1 MSQVVTPSV
10 NGFGRRSSWAD
21 ASVVGGNE
29 LSGQKMRSERRVL
42 LEGHN
47 LMLERGTGIATYARG
62 LASALRTAGYATDAL
77 VSTNRRLPKDDRALA
92 ETILFDGPRSYN
104 LVHTGYIEWRRLVGA
119 PFGLRAGM
127 LDRPGGMVIGRQG
140 ALSGFERIHAVPHL
154 LEVERLHFKR
164 RKSRLTIKLEQPCDL
179 FHTTRPAPLQ
189 IGGVPNV
196 YTIHDIVPL
205 RLPYTTADD
214 KPYFAAM
221 IRDLAQRADHI
232 VTVSEFS
239 RQDIIA
245 FTGMDPKRITNTY
258 QAVGFPGELT
268 GRSTDDVATALSERH
283 GLTYKDYYLFVGA
296 IEPKKNISR
305 LIDAYGASGVKRP
318 LAIAGG
324 LGWMY
329 DGDLERINGERF
341 LTYSLQGRTVIPH
354 RRVRR
359 LSYLPLQDVVDLI
372 RGARALLYPSIYE
385 GFGLPVAEAMLLG
398 TPVLTSNVASL
409 PEVAGGAAE
418 LVDPYDIDAMSRA
431 IRKLDAD
438 DDVLADMTARGLVAA
453 TRFSPAEFSRKCHDV
468 YATLF

>member
-1 MSQVVTPSV
+1 
-10 NGFGRRSSWAD
+10 
-21 ASVVGGNE
+21 
-29 LSGQKMRSERRVL
+29 
-42 LEGHN
+42 
-47 LMLERGTGIATYARG
+47 MLERGTGIATYARG
-62 LASALRTAGYATDAL
+62 LASAVRTAGFATDAL

-92 ETILFDGPRSYN
+92 EIVLFDGPRSYN
-104 LVHTGYIEWRRLVGA
+104 LIHTGYIEWRRFVGA
-119 PFGLRAGM
+119 PIGLRAGM
-127 LDRPGGMVIGRQG
+127 LDSPGGTVTGRQG

-154 LEVERLHFKR
+154 LEVERLHFMR
-164 RKSRLTIKLEQPCDL
+164 RRSRLTIKLDKPCDL
-179 FHTTRPAPLQ
+179 FHTTRPAPLR
-189 IGGVPNV
+189 IRGVPNV

-221 IRDLAQRADHI
+221 VRHLAQRADHI

-258 QAVGFPGELT
+258 QAVGFPDDLT
-268 GRSTDDVATALSERH
+268 ARSVDEVATALGERH
-283 GLTYKDYYLFVGA
+283 GLTYKEYYLFVGA

-305 LIDAYGASGVKRP
+305 LIDAYSASGVKRP

-341 LTYSLQGRTVIPH
+341 LSYKLQGRTAVPQ

-418 LVDPYDIDAMSRA
+418 LVNPYDLDAMSSALR
-431 IRKLDAD
+431 RLDAD
-438 DDVLADMTARGLVAA
+438 DDLLADMIARGLVAA
-453 TRFSPAEFSRKCHDV
+453 NRFSAAEFSRKTSEL
-468 YATLF
+468 YAALS